1 MMTEILAVS
10 LATLGLVSLWFL
22 LSVEYHHYHVDR
34 TRLRLFKIRDELFD
48 QAARDRIPFAA
59 KAYGMTR
66 LTLNGMINL
75 THEIA
80 LVRLILLAGVYLTRD
95 VGDLIGAFEKKLD
108 RSIAELPDSQ
118 AEMIRDAL
126 GRAHIVL
133 FSHVLNTS
141 LAVLFFG
148 PPVAVLMETVRAC
161 QRIKRSVLKRVSRL
175 KAWAAVDVEANYLM
189 GKVHTA

>member
-1 MMTEILAVS
+1 MMIEIVEFS
-10 LATLGLVSLWFL
+10 LAALALVSLWYL

-48 QAARDRIPFAA
+48 QAAQDRIPFAS

-95 VGDLIGAFEKKLD
+95 VGDLIGAFEEKLE
-108 RSIAELPDSQ
+108 RSIAELPSSQ
-118 AEMIRDAL
+118 AELIRDAL
-126 GRAHIVL
+126 GRAHIVM

-141 LAVLFFG
+141 LVVFLVGLPALL
-148 PPVAVLMETVRAC
+148 LMDTVRAC
-161 QRIKRSVLKRVSRL
+161 RRMQRSVLKRVGKL